1 MLINDLPTIKTI
13 KTNDEV
19 PIERGTNLYKTT
31 LNALLIELVKYD
43 EENEMLVLGADS

>member
-1 MLINDLPTIKTI
+1 MIDDLPTIVTI

-19 PIERGTNLYKTT
+19 PIERGKNLYKTT
-31 LNALLIELVKYD
+31 LNTLLIELVKYD

>member
-1 MLINDLPTIKTI
+1 MLVDQLPTISSI
-13 KTNDEV
+13 KTSDEV

-43 EENEMLVLGADS
+43 EESEMIILGVDS